1 MLRTMARPLT
11 LCHRLRR
18 QLQPFITRRFP
29 QYSRRLPEK
38 RAVSKPVVWLLL
50 TFAFASPVRPSSAD
64 EPADRDLPVTIQVH
78 DYWHV
83 PPESMARAREIV
95 TATYAHIG
103 VRTEWLGVVQ
113 QNEKHPGA
121 TGRSP
126 TLRVPSAQVTVII
139 LTPRMAA
146 RGHVEEGA
154 LGFAAVP
161 AEGMGRIAYAIYDR
175 VRDTAARAAMNED
188 DLLGFVMAHEIAHL
202 LLPPGSHTQTGLMR
216 GHWNVRD
223 LQQTDV
229 LQLGFSSE
237 EASGIRRM
245 LQRNPPT
252 VAANAPVG
260 STSSPVSTFSPQ

>member
-1 MLRTMARPLT
+1 
-11 LCHRLRR
+11 
-18 QLQPFITRRFP
+18 
-29 QYSRRLPEK
+29 
-38 RAVSKPVVWLLL
+38 VSKPVVWLIL
-50 TFAFASPVRPSSAD
+50 TFVFAGLARPSSAD

-83 PPESMARAREIV
+83 SPESLARAREIV

-113 QNEKHPGA
+113 QDEKHPGA
-121 TGRSP
+121 TGRGP
-126 TLRVPSAQVTVII
+126 ALRVPLAQVTVII

-161 AEGMGRIAYAIYDR
+161 VEGMGRIAYAIYDR

-202 LLPPGSHTQTGLMR
+202 LLPPASHTQTGLMR

-229 LQLGFSSE
+229 LKLGFSPE
-237 EASGIRRM
+237 EATGIRGM
-245 LQRNPPT
+245 LERNLPA
-252 VAANAPVG
+252 VAADVRVG
-260 STSSPVSTFSPQ
+260 SSSSPISTFSPQ

>member
-1 MLRTMARPLT
+1 M
-11 LCHRLRR
+11 
-18 QLQPFITRRFP
+18 
-29 QYSRRLPEK
+29 
-38 RAVSKPVVWLLL
+38 SKLVACLIL
-50 TFAFASPVRPSSAD
+50 TFVFAVVRPSSAD
-64 EPADRDLPVTIQVH
+64 DRADGELPVTIQIH

-83 PPESMARAREIV
+83 SAESLARAREIV
-95 TATYAHIG
+95 TAAYARIG

-121 TGRSP
+121 TGRGS
-126 TLRVPSAQVTVII
+126 TLRVPLAQVTVII
-139 LTPRMAA
+139 LTPSMAA

-188 DLLGFVMAHEIAHL
+188 DLLGFVMTHEIAHL
-202 LLPPGSHTQTGLMR
+202 LLPRGSHTQTGLMR

-223 LQQTDV
+223 LQKIDV
-229 LQLGFSSE
+229 VKLGFSPE
-237 EASGIRRM
+237 EASDIRRM
-245 LQRNPPT
+245 LQRNPPM

-260 STSSPVSTFSPQ
+260 SAGQNACLTSNCDSSVNQADR

>member
-1 MLRTMARPLT
+1 M
-11 LCHRLRR
+11 
-18 QLQPFITRRFP
+18 
-29 QYSRRLPEK
+29 
-38 RAVSKPVVWLLL
+38 SKLVTWLML
-50 TFAFASPVRPSSAD
+50 TFAFAVVRSSSAD
-64 EPADRDLPVTIQVH
+64 ERAERELPVTIQIH

-83 PPESMARAREIV
+83 SPDSLAHAREIV

-121 TGRSP
+121 TRRGS
-126 TLRVPSAQVTVII
+126 TLRVPLAQITVII

-161 AEGMGRIAYAIYDR
+161 VEGMGMGRIAYAIYDR

-202 LLPPGSHTQTGLMR
+202 LLPPASHTQTGLMR

-229 LQLGFSSE
+229 LKLGFSRE
-237 EASGIRRM
+237 EASSIRRM
-245 LQRNPPT
+245 LQGNPPM

-260 STSSPVSTFSPQ
+260 AAGQNACVASNCDSSVNQADR